1 MPSYYKTQRY
11 KNADAL
17 YAFKSRG
24 FGGEIG
30 LGTPTIDPGLDA
42 SREIM
47 DYYGKPAK

>member
-1 MPSYYKTQRY
+1 MGYALLYKTQRY

-30 LGTPTIDPGLDA
+30 LVGTEQKVDT
-42 SREIM
+42 
-47 DYYGKPAK
+47 